1 MTFDAVCTIVS
12 ALVPPDFQRVTE
24 MTRVKDAREVA
35 GAERLH
41 NSGLLL
47 DLALVSDP
55 LLLCVVR
62 AAIERLT
69 EVSGFSPPECRSI
82 TRAVDEAVANV
93 MRHAYGGSLDKR
105 IDVSCKRISG
115 MVNGVHREGLE
126 IELLDKGVP
135 FDKKKLTAR
144 SLDEVKPGGLGLH
157 FIRDSMDVMEH
168 SHVNGVNRLRLVKY
182 LSADG
187 RGQKSQGE

>member
-1 MTFDAVCTIVS
+1 VLQNDASIREYIRCSRS
-12 ALVPPDFQRVTE
+12 AL
-24 MTRVKDAREVA
+24 
-35 GAERLH
+35 GAERLQ

-47 DLALVSDP
+47 DLTLASDP
-55 LLLCVVR
+55 RLLCVVR

-69 EVSGFSPPECRSI
+69 EVNGFSPPECRSI

-93 MRHAYGGSLDKR
+93 IRHAYGSSLDKR

-115 MVNGVHREGLE
+115 MVNGIHREGLE
-126 IELLDKGVP
+126 IELLDQGLP
-135 FDKKKLTAR
+135 FDQKKLTAR

-157 FIRDSMDVMEH
+157 FIRDSMDVMVH
-168 SHVNGVNRLRLVKY
+168 SRENGVNRLRLVKY

-187 RGQKSQGE
+187 KGQKSQGE

>member
-1 MTFDAVCTIVS
+1 M
-12 ALVPPDFQRVTE
+12 QNR
-24 MTRVKDAREVA
+24 
-35 GAERLH
+35 
-41 NSGLLL
+41 GLLL
-47 DLALVSDP
+47 DLTLASDP
-55 LLLCVVR
+55 RLLYVVR

-93 MRHAYGGSLDKR
+93 MRHAYAGSSEQP
-105 IDVSCKRISG
+105 IDVSCKRVSG
-115 MVNGVHREGLE
+115 MVNGIHREGLE
-126 IELLDKGVP
+126 IELLDRGLP

-168 SHVNGVNRLRLVKY
+168 SHENGVNRLRLVKY
-182 LSADG
+182 FSAEG
-187 RGQKSQGE
+187 KGQKSQGE